1 MNYIRISIRVSNA
14 NAIDFVIADLQDK
27 PVESVE
33 IKGLDV
39 LAYVPKDQ
47 YKIITTDDFP
57 LGLSKGPLNIETEEI
72 PHQNWNINWESNFS
86 PVNVENQVLI
96 KAPFHSDLDINK
108 YQYLI
113 EINPKMSFGTGHHP
127 TTYLMIQELLKLDLK
142 EKQILDMGC
151 GTGILT
157 VLAVKMGASRAIGV
171 EIDPYSA
178 LNAGEA
184 IEANN
189 VSDSADIYTGGAEL
203 ISSKG
208 TAHGSYD
215 YIMANINR
223 NTLLLDM
230 ESYANNS
237 SDGTLLQLSGFYL
250 DDVDKV
256 LERAKD
262 CGYFLV
268 SQSSKEGWIHLT
280 LNYHSET

>member
-184 IEANN
+184 IEVNN

-280 LNYHSET
+280 LSYHSET